1 MRLKSLAKK
10 LFHLGLKKEAAS
22 IIKLSQK
29 EVFAHIS
36 GPSGSGKTTLMEEIK
51 ALNPDVVEKDLDEF
65 DEEATKEMGLDKNW
79 KQTSWSED
87 TQKEHYAIKQSLL
100 DDFIERNAGSKIV
113 LVGLHSEGDD
123 QLTFNAKHKILLNT
137 DPKES
142 IKRRI
147 KRDREAGGWNFWDD
161 KDSLRSEMEESER
174 IVNDLKLEGY
184 TPMLPEEILS
194 LF

>member
-10 LFHLGLKKEAAS
+10 LFQLGLKKEAAS
-22 IIKLSQK
+22 IIKLSSK

-65 DEEATKEMGLDKNW
+65 DEEATEEMGLDKNW

-87 TQKEHYAIKQSLL
+87 TQKEHYTIKQSLL
-100 DDFIERNAGSKIV
+100 DDFIERNAGSRIV

-123 QLTFNAKHKILLNT
+123 QLTFNPKYKVLLNT

-147 KRDREAGGWNFWDD
+147 KRDKELGGWNFWSD
-161 KDSLRSEMEESER
+161 KDSLRSEIEESER
-174 IVNDLKLEGY
+174 IISDLKSEGY
-184 TPMLPEEILS
+184 TSMSREEILS

>member
-1 MRLKSLAKK
+1 MRLKSLAKN
-10 LFHLGLKKEAAS
+10 LFHLGLNKEAVS

-36 GPSGSGKTTLMEEIK
+36 GPSGSGKTTLMEEIES
-51 ALNPDVVEKDLDEF
+51 LHPDIVGKDLDEF
-65 DEEATKEMGLDKNW
+65 DEKATEEMGLDKNW

-87 TQKEHYAIKQSLL
+87 TQKKHYAIKQSLL
-100 DDFIERNAGSKIV
+100 DDFIQKNATSKIV

-123 QLTFNAKHKILLNT
+123 QLKFNAKYKILLNT

-142 IKRRI
+142 LKRRI
-147 KRDREAGGWNFWDD
+147 KRDRETGGRNFWDD
-161 KDSLRSEMEESER
+161 KDSLRSEIEESER
-174 IVNDLKLEGY
+174 VIGDLKSEGY
-184 TPMLPEEILS
+184 TPMSPEEILS